1 MIDFIKYTKIIN
13 KLFVNLIIFF
23 SVVISV
29 PAQALDKWEHKDWV
43 CYIDPFD
50 LNPENRINIL
60 GSLGFASRLHVKK
73 DGKTL
78 LDQNNFDIKMIKN
91 IENMRNFGF
100 SDGTAMAVVI
110 DTTFGFNRNK
120 NGSKMKINGEW
131 HPALYVR
138 DGSGGYSYRCKPVS
152 VTRD

>member
-1 MIDFIKYTKIIN
+1 MIDFIKNAKIIN

-23 SVVISV
+23 SVLISV
-29 PAQALDKWEHKDWV
+29 PAQALDKWEYKDWV

-78 LDQNNFDIKMIKN
+78 LDQNKVDIKMIKN

-100 SDGTAMAVVI
+100 SDGTAIAVVI
-110 DTTFGFNRNK
+110 DTTFGFNKK

-152 VTRD
+152 LTRD